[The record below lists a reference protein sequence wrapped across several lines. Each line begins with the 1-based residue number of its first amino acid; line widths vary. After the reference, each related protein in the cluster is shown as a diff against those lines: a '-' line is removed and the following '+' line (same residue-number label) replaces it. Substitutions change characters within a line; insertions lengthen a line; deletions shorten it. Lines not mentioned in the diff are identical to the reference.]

1 MLSACNFKANKTL
14 EERLIIV
21 FIVFIVCLFVC
32 FPHTYSIKLKST
44 YWTYCSFF
52 FFVLCGEGA
61 QKRSRKLIIEE

>member
-21 FIVFIVCLFVC
+21 FVVLLFVC

-44 YWTYCSFF
+44 YWTHSFF
-52 FFVLCGEGA
+52 SLSCVVRELKKEAG
-61 QKRSRKLIIEE
+61 SLL

>member
-44 YWTYCSFF
+44 YWTHSFF
-52 FFVLCGEGA
+52 SLSCVVRELKKEAG
-61 QKRSRKLIIEE
+61 SLL